1 MKEEVMELRQQCSQD
16 IKLSMESKSTQAT
29 CEMQTIE
36 TQTEEEPR
44 TAEDCQT
51 DTEDLMPAKIT

>member
-1 MKEEVMELRQQCSQD
+1 MELRQQCSQD

>member
-1 MKEEVMELRQQCSQD
+1 MVNQ
-16 IKLSMESKSTQAT
+16 STQAT

-36 TQTEEEPR
+36 TQTEEVPC
-44 TAEDCQT
+44 TAEDRQT